1 VTIRGF
7 IRYVEKRIKMKKSSI
22 ITIVILTLLISIAIM
37 TSGYFIKR
45 STLGID
51 FINSLNIV
59 EDSIQKKEWEKA
71 NYEIINIQ
79 NKWNKLVNYMQFSVE
94 REAIWKIDEGIAV
107 VEGAIKVNDDN
118 QALISIN
125 ELKLIWEYLGN

>member
-1 VTIRGF
+1 
-7 IRYVEKRIKMKKSSI
+7 MKKSSI

-59 EDSIQKKEWEKA
+59 EDSIQKKEWQKA